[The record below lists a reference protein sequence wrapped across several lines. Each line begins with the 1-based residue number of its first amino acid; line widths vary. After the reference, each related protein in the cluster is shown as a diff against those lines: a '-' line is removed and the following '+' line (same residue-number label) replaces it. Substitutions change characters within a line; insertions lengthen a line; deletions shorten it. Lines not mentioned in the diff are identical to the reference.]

1 MPLIRKPG
9 ETAPAPQQADPQAHI
24 DQLRH
29 ENPEQRSLAARILGK
44 FPESA
49 EAMGAALG
57 DEPDARVREALFTSL
72 AGFDSAAGFE
82 AVLPFLRS
90 DDSKTRTAALDA
102 LRSMHKASETHVS
115 ALLADH
121 DPDIRILACELARDV
136 SSDVVAALLLK
147 VIQSDEAVNVCA
159 AAIDALAEI
168 GTAAAIPALDQCLK
182 RFPDQPFL
190 SFAVRTAT
198 TRLAAQT
205 D

>member
-9 ETAPAPQQADPQAHI
+9 DAAPPPQEADPQSYI

-29 ENPEQRSLAARILGK
+29 EDPEQRALAARMLGK
-44 FPESA
+44 LPESA
-49 EAMGAALG
+49 GAMGAALRVES
-57 DEPDARVREALFTSL
+57 DERVREALFTSL
-72 AGFDSAAGFE
+72 AGFDTATGFGAA
-82 AVLPFLRS
+82 LPFLRS
-90 DDSKTRTAALDA
+90 DDATTRTAALDA

-115 ALLADH
+115 ALLADS

-136 SSDVVAALLLK
+136 SSDAMAALLLK
-147 VIQSDEAVNVCA
+147 VIEADEAVNVCA

-168 GTAAAIPALDQCLK
+168 GTPAAIPALEKCSK
-182 RFPDQPFL
+182 RFPNQPFL
-190 SFAVRTAT
+190 SFAVRIAT